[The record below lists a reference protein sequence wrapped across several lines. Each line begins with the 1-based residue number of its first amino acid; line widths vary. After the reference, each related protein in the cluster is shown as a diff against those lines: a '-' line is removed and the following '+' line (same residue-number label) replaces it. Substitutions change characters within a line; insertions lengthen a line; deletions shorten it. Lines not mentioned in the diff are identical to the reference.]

1 MALWGLARRKYGE
14 RSRHHRDRNDCP
26 RLLLATTSRSASRPS
41 ILRPCS
47 LRLPMPP
54 LVPLFSVHTH
64 VRQTHQSCFAWTQK
78 RHTEI
83 PTDVASS
90 SASLFARTN
99 VLVHVR
105 TPLSIHY
112 HVLPVVLSSRP
123 PRSPSILL
131 TSSAQLFFRLPTL
144 SSGFACSVESF
155 VPPNPCDPLR

>member
-14 RSRHHRDRNDCP
+14 RSRHHRDLNDCP
-26 RLLLATTSRSASRPS
+26 RLLLAPMSRSTSRPS
-41 ILRPCS
+41 IPRPCF

-54 LVPLFSVHTH
+54 LVPPFSVYTH

-83 PTDVASS
+83 PTEVACHPHHSSHERTSRPRPNPVVYTLPRLVRRPSVS
-90 SASLFARTN
+90 SAAFLHLR
-99 VLVHVR
+99 
-105 TPLSIHY
+105 
-112 HVLPVVLSSRP
+112 
-123 PRSPSILL
+123 LL

-155 VPPNPCDPLR
+155 VSLSPCDPLR